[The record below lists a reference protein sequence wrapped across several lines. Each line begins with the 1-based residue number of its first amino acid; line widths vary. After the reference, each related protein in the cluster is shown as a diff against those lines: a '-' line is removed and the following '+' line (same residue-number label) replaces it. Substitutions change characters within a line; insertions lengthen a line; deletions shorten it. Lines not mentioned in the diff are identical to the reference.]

1 MPGTEF
7 SISYT
12 TRAPREEEQN
22 DIDYRFVDRREFKN
36 LCERGEFVEWAE
48 VFGDL
53 YGTLRT
59 DLERVIHSGR
69 DIVLDIDIQG
79 ALQVRKALPQAVLV
93 FILPPGFEA
102 LRKRLR
108 GRGTEKP
115 AVIARRL
122 SEARHEIEHA
132 FDFDYLVVNVSLEV
146 AAACLRSVAR
156 SERQKRFRQ
165 EAILRQI
172 LNSFP
177 VEAGKGKGIS
187 AD

>member
-12 TRAPREEEQN
+12 TRAPREGEQ
-22 DIDYRFVDRREFKN
+22 DGIDYRFMERREFKT
-36 LCERGEFVEWAE
+36 LCENGNFVEWAE

-53 YGTLRT
+53 YGTHRA

-93 FILPPGFEA
+93 FILPPDFEA

-108 GRGTEKP
+108 GRGTDKT
-115 AVIARRL
+115 AVISRRL
-122 SEARHEIEHA
+122 SEARNEIEHA
-132 FDFDYLVVNVSLEV
+132 FDFDYLVVNESLEE

-156 SERQKRFRQ
+156 AERQKRFRQ

-177 VEAGKGKGIS
+177 VEAEKGTGTC
-187 AD
+187 AE